1 MATTKGKKYDSA
13 TLINKDVDKR
23 IDRGLKAAAL
33 DVEDKKNRALFK
45 KIIGRR
51 KNSAQDPSE
60 VKKSKRKSLTPM
72 VSKAYK
78 KARIKTHSR
87 GIVSG
92 KDLDRGMLSEKVKS
106 RRYTKKRGMT
116 K

>member
-51 KNSAQDPSE
+51 KSSAQDPSE
-60 VKKSKRKSLTPM
+60 VKKYKRKSLTPM

-78 KARIKTHSR
+78 KAQKDKKSR
-87 GIVSG
+87 SVSDR
-92 KDLDRGMLSEKVKS
+92 DLDRGMLSKGAKA
-106 RRYTKKRGMT
+106 RRDTKARGMI

>member
-1 MATTKGKKYDSA
+1 MATKGKKYDSA

-33 DVEDKKNRALFK
+33 DVENKKNRALFK

-51 KNSAQDPSE
+51 KSSAQDPSE
-60 VKKSKRKSLTPM
+60 VKTKRSM

-78 KARIKTHSR
+78 KAASTAKRVSDAYKKAKKFDPSGRITSQDLSR
-87 GIVSG
+87 GMMS
-92 KDLDRGMLSEKVKS
+92 
-106 RRYTKKRGMT
+106 KKAKR